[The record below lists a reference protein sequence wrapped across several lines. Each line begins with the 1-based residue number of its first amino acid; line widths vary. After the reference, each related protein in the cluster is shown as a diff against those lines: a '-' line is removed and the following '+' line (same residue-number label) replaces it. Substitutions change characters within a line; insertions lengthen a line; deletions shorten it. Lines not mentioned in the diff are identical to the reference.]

1 MWDSHSVRRPGDKTG
16 ERRKEPSWDEA
27 VAVILAGDDSGPSCG
42 PKCEVERSGGIG
54 DILEKEEHRP
64 GVGGAM
70 D

>member
-1 MWDSHSVRRPGDKTG
+1 MG

-42 PKCEVERSGGIG
+42 PKREVERSGGIG

-64 GVGGAM
+64 GVGGGM